1 MLRVHVCN
9 PSTRNTRRSSASAN
23 LPPQRPDGR
32 VIARPVSPK
41 RSGVGSDASAAIQE
55 QQQQA
60 LERCVS
66 ACMRMLKAMLVSELS
81 SPQNA
86 PEAFSS
92 PSRNEVTGSAVGSSG
107 AATVGTEGVGGG
119 GQGGDPHHHDKT
131 FYGQMPFVEGG
142 FGDSFDIGGG
152 GGSEGMEPSMR
163 SPEVGGGA
171 GGVSG
176 ASAVGV
182 VAGIDAA
189 VVCLQ
194 ECQSMELQRGILGV
208 LLELRKEKPSL
219 LRRQLLR

>member
-1 MLRVHVCN
+1 MLRVHVCS

-23 LPPQRPDGR
+23 LPIQRSDGR

-41 RSGVGSDASAAIQE
+41 RSGGGSGASAEFQE
-55 QQQQA
+55 QQHQA

-66 ACMRMLKAMLVSELS
+66 ACMHMLKAMLVSELS

-86 PEAFSS
+86 PEAFPS
-92 PSRNEVTGSAVGSSG
+92 PSRNEVAGSVAGSS
-107 AATVGTEGVGGG
+107 AAADTEGVGRGG
-119 GQGGDPHHHDKT
+119 LGSDPHHHKT
-131 FYGQMPFVEGG
+131 FYGHIPFVEGG
-142 FGDSFDIGGG
+142 FGDGFDIGGG
-152 GGSEGMEPSMR
+152 GGSEGMEPSIR

-171 GGVSG
+171 GGMSG

-208 LLELRKEKPSL
+208 LLELRKEKPGL